1 MTVLSLAEF
10 IDIGKKASGLEVLN
24 DIIRSKKHR
33 QWSKTHE
40 SIMLLFTELCVELQR
55 SSFAK
60 DGLYQYRNIC
70 KDVALNSFEVVVKA
84 FLALAKEKASAAR
97 EESEQATLVE
107 IEDLDYIQTPERW
120 VWFVGVACVPLFE

>member
-1 MTVLSLAEF
+1 MTILLSWAEF

-40 SIMLLFTELCVELQR
+40 SIMLLFTELCVDLQR
-55 SSFAK
+55 SSFA
-60 DGLYQYRNIC
+60 

-120 VWFVGVACVPLFE
+120 VWLWAWLVCIIT